1 MAVTFSKWKT
11 PIKEQDPE
19 VRRSNFKEVCLGYS
33 IEEGMKEAARCLQ
46 CKTKPCVAGCP
57 VAIDIPSFIK
67 CIREGDM
74 AGAAEVMNKYTNLP
88 AVCGRVC
95 PQETQCEELCTVGKM
110 PGFEPVAIGKLER
123 LVADWKYTQEKTA
136 AEKAQTAS
144 KGKVA
149 VVGSGPSGLTVAGD
163 LAKKGYEVTIF
174 EALHA
179 AGGVLIY
186 GIPEFRLP
194 KSIVKMEIDAMQDLG
209 VKIECN
215 AVVGKNITMQEIM
228 EEFDACYIAVGAGA
242 PHFQG
247 VPGTT
252 LNGVYS
258 ASEYLTRINLMH
270 GYEFPGYDTPTK
282 KSKKVVVIG
291 GGNVAMDSAR
301 SAKRLGADEVTI
313 VYRRSLKE
321 LPARIEEYHHA
332 VEEGIVFNWLTNPT
346 EYVNN
351 GEGQL
356 CGVKCI
362 RMELGEP
369 DASGRRRPVPV
380 EGSEFFIE
388 ADCAIEA
395 IGQGSNKVLLSTFP
409 EMKLNKW
416 GYIEA
421 DPKTGATS
429 VPGVYAGGDIVT
441 GAATV
446 ILAMG
451 AGKDAAEASD
461 KYITEKKSKYVKN
474 QLITKRPGPRG
485 PGLFYACSL
494 RLLRRGIQQKYCIAE
509 EPANTRIPIRRNAPL
524 APSRGD
530 MNPKTRGVTT
540 HPRSIARS
548 SEPVALGWY
557 SMESKS
563 PIIDRSV
570 GNPAPIPKPKARPKI
585 TKEIQLELKD
595 RHSRETPISPAAG
608 AASRILGILSIVLN
622 PAVLMI
628 TAATATE
635 IMNHETGTPLSSASA
650 AAQSVAP
657 SARDMRKAVR

>member
-46 CKTKPCVAGCP
+46 CKTKPCIAGCP
-57 VAIDIPSFIK
+57 VAIDIPGFIK
-67 CIREGDM
+67 CIRDGDM

-123 LVADWKYTQEKTA
+123 LVADWKYTQEKA
-136 AEKAQTAS
+136 AADKAQTAS

-194 KSIVKMEIDAMQDLG
+194 KNIVKMEIDAMQDLG

-270 GYEFPGYDTPTK
+270 GYEFPNYDTPTK
-282 KSKKVVVIG
+282 NSKKVVVIG
-291 GGNVAMDSAR
+291 GGNVAMDAAR

-332 VEEGIVFNWLTNPT
+332 VEEGIIFNWLTNPT

-451 AGKDAAEASD
+451 AGKDAAEAID
-461 KYITEKKSKYVKN
+461 KYITEKKSK
-474 QLITKRPGPRG
+474 
-485 PGLFYACSL
+485 
-494 RLLRRGIQQKYCIAE
+494 
-509 EPANTRIPIRRNAPL
+509 
-524 APSRGD
+524 
-530 MNPKTRGVTT
+530 
-540 HPRSIARS
+540 
-548 SEPVALGWY
+548 
-557 SMESKS
+557 
-563 PIIDRSV
+563 
-570 GNPAPIPKPKARPKI
+570 
-585 TKEIQLELKD
+585 
-595 RHSRETPISPAAG
+595 
-608 AASRILGILSIVLN
+608 
-622 PAVLMI
+622 
-628 TAATATE
+628 
-635 IMNHETGTPLSSASA
+635 
-650 AAQSVAP
+650 
-657 SARDMRKAVR
+657 

>member
-19 VRRSNFKEVCLGYS
+19 VRRGNFKEVCLGYS

-46 CKTKPCVAGCP
+46 CKTKPCIAGCP
-57 VAIDIPSFIK
+57 VAIDIPGFIK
-67 CIREGDM
+67 CIRDGDM

-123 LVADWKYTQEKTA
+123 LVADWKYTQEKA
-136 AEKAQTAS
+136 AADKAQAAS

-194 KSIVKMEIDAMQDLG
+194 KNIVKMEIDAMQDLG

-270 GYEFPGYDTPTK
+270 GYEFPNYDTPTK
-282 KSKKVVVIG
+282 NSKKVVVIG
-291 GGNVAMDSAR
+291 GGNVAMDAAR

-332 VEEGIVFNWLTNPT
+332 VEEGIIFNWLTNPT

-451 AGKDAAEASD
+451 AGKDAAEAID
-461 KYITEKKSKYVKN
+461 KYITEKKSK
-474 QLITKRPGPRG
+474 
-485 PGLFYACSL
+485 
-494 RLLRRGIQQKYCIAE
+494 
-509 EPANTRIPIRRNAPL
+509 
-524 APSRGD
+524 
-530 MNPKTRGVTT
+530 
-540 HPRSIARS
+540 
-548 SEPVALGWY
+548 
-557 SMESKS
+557 
-563 PIIDRSV
+563 
-570 GNPAPIPKPKARPKI
+570 
-585 TKEIQLELKD
+585 
-595 RHSRETPISPAAG
+595 
-608 AASRILGILSIVLN
+608 
-622 PAVLMI
+622 
-628 TAATATE
+628 
-635 IMNHETGTPLSSASA
+635 
-650 AAQSVAP
+650 
-657 SARDMRKAVR
+657 

>member
-1 MAVTFSKWKT
+1 MAVMFSKWKT

-19 VRRSNFKEVCLGYS
+19 VRKGNFGEVCQGYT

-57 VAIDIPSFIK
+57 VAIDIPGFIK
-67 CIREGDM
+67 CIRDGDM
-74 AGAAEVMNKYTNLP
+74 AGAAEILDKYTNLP

-95 PQETQCEELCTVGKM
+95 PQETQCEQLCTVGRM

-123 LVADWKYTQEKTA
+123 LVADWKYAQEKA
-136 AEKAQTAS
+136 KAEKATSVS

-163 LAKKGYEVTIF
+163 LAKKGYEVTVF

-194 KSIVKMEIDAMQDLG
+194 KSIVKKEIEAMQDLG

-228 EEFDACYIAVGAGA
+228 DEFDACYIAVGAGA

-247 VPGTT
+247 IPGTT

-270 GYEFPGYDTPTK
+270 GYEFPEYDTPTK

-291 GGNVAMDSAR
+291 GGNVAMDAAR

-332 VEEGIVFNWLTNPT
+332 VEEGIIFRWLTNPS
-346 EYVNN
+346 EYVND
-351 GEGQL
+351 GQGQL
-356 CGVKCI
+356 CGVRCI
-362 RMELGEP
+362 QMELGEP

-380 EGSEFFIE
+380 EGSDFLIE

-451 AGKDAAEASD
+451 AGKDAAEAID
-461 KYITEKKSKYVKN
+461 KYITEKKSK
-474 QLITKRPGPRG
+474 
-485 PGLFYACSL
+485 
-494 RLLRRGIQQKYCIAE
+494 
-509 EPANTRIPIRRNAPL
+509 
-524 APSRGD
+524 
-530 MNPKTRGVTT
+530 
-540 HPRSIARS
+540 
-548 SEPVALGWY
+548 
-557 SMESKS
+557 
-563 PIIDRSV
+563 
-570 GNPAPIPKPKARPKI
+570 
-585 TKEIQLELKD
+585 
-595 RHSRETPISPAAG
+595 
-608 AASRILGILSIVLN
+608 
-622 PAVLMI
+622 
-628 TAATATE
+628 
-635 IMNHETGTPLSSASA
+635 
-650 AAQSVAP
+650 
-657 SARDMRKAVR
+657 

>member
-1 MAVTFSKWKT
+1 MAVTFSKRKT

-19 VRRSNFKEVCLGYS
+19 VRKNNFKEVCLGYS
-33 IEEGMKEAARCLQ
+33 IEEGIKEAGRCLQ
-46 CKTKPCVAGCP
+46 CKTKPCIAGCP
-57 VAIDIPSFIK
+57 VAIDIPGFIK
-67 CIREGDM
+67 CIADGDM
-74 AGAAEVMNKYTNLP
+74 AGAAEIMDRHTNLP

-95 PQETQCEELCTVGKM
+95 PQETQCEERCTVGKM

-123 LVADWKYTQEKTA
+123 LVAEWKYNQEKTK
-136 AEKAQTAS
+136 AEKAQTTS

-163 LAKKGYEVTIF
+163 LAKKGYDVTIY

-194 KSIVKMEIDAMQDLG
+194 KSTVKKEIDAMRDLG

-215 AVVGKNITMQEIM
+215 AVVGRNITMQEIM
-228 EEFDACYIAVGAGA
+228 EKYDACYIAVGAGT

-247 VPGTT
+247 IPGTT
-252 LNGVYS
+252 LNGVYA

-270 GYEFPGYDTPTK
+270 GDKFPEYDTPTK

-332 VEEGIVFNWLTNPT
+332 VEEDIIFKWLSNPI

-362 RMELGEP
+362 KMELGEP
-369 DASGRRRPVPV
+369 DASGRRRPVPI
-380 EGSEFFIE
+380 ENSEFFIE

-451 AGKDAAEASD
+451 AGKDSAEAID
-461 KYITEKKSKYVKN
+461 KYITEKKSK
-474 QLITKRPGPRG
+474 
-485 PGLFYACSL
+485 
-494 RLLRRGIQQKYCIAE
+494 
-509 EPANTRIPIRRNAPL
+509 
-524 APSRGD
+524 
-530 MNPKTRGVTT
+530 
-540 HPRSIARS
+540 
-548 SEPVALGWY
+548 
-557 SMESKS
+557 
-563 PIIDRSV
+563 
-570 GNPAPIPKPKARPKI
+570 
-585 TKEIQLELKD
+585 
-595 RHSRETPISPAAG
+595 
-608 AASRILGILSIVLN
+608 
-622 PAVLMI
+622 
-628 TAATATE
+628 
-635 IMNHETGTPLSSASA
+635 
-650 AAQSVAP
+650 
-657 SARDMRKAVR
+657 

>member
-57 VAIDIPSFIK
+57 VAIDIPGFIK
-67 CIREGDM
+67 CIRDGDM

-136 AEKAQTAS
+136 ADKAQAAS

-194 KSIVKMEIDAMQDLG
+194 KNIVKMEIDAMQDLG

-270 GYEFPGYDTPTK
+270 GYEFPNYDTPTK
-282 KSKKVVVIG
+282 NSKKVVVIG
-291 GGNVAMDSAR
+291 GGNVAMDAAR

-332 VEEGIVFNWLTNPT
+332 VEEGIIFNWLTNPT

-451 AGKDAAEASD
+451 AGKDAAEAID
-461 KYITEKKSKYVKN
+461 KYITEKKSK
-474 QLITKRPGPRG
+474 
-485 PGLFYACSL
+485 
-494 RLLRRGIQQKYCIAE
+494 
-509 EPANTRIPIRRNAPL
+509 
-524 APSRGD
+524 
-530 MNPKTRGVTT
+530 
-540 HPRSIARS
+540 
-548 SEPVALGWY
+548 
-557 SMESKS
+557 
-563 PIIDRSV
+563 
-570 GNPAPIPKPKARPKI
+570 
-585 TKEIQLELKD
+585 
-595 RHSRETPISPAAG
+595 
-608 AASRILGILSIVLN
+608 
-622 PAVLMI
+622 
-628 TAATATE
+628 
-635 IMNHETGTPLSSASA
+635 
-650 AAQSVAP
+650 
-657 SARDMRKAVR
+657 

>member
-95 PQETQCEELCTVGKM
+95 PLETPCEELCTVGKM

-228 EEFDACYIAVGAGA
+228 EEFDSCYIAVGAGA

-451 AGKDAAEASD
+451 AGKDAAEAID
-461 KYITEKKSKYVKN
+461 KYITENTSK
-474 QLITKRPGPRG
+474 
-485 PGLFYACSL
+485 
-494 RLLRRGIQQKYCIAE
+494 
-509 EPANTRIPIRRNAPL
+509 
-524 APSRGD
+524 
-530 MNPKTRGVTT
+530 
-540 HPRSIARS
+540 
-548 SEPVALGWY
+548 
-557 SMESKS
+557 
-563 PIIDRSV
+563 
-570 GNPAPIPKPKARPKI
+570 
-585 TKEIQLELKD
+585 
-595 RHSRETPISPAAG
+595 
-608 AASRILGILSIVLN
+608 
-622 PAVLMI
+622 
-628 TAATATE
+628 
-635 IMNHETGTPLSSASA
+635 
-650 AAQSVAP
+650 
-657 SARDMRKAVR
+657 

>member
-46 CKTKPCVAGCP
+46 CKTKPCIAGCP
-57 VAIDIPSFIK
+57 VAIDIPGFIK
-67 CIREGDM
+67 CIRDGDM

-123 LVADWKYTQEKTA
+123 LVADWKYTQEKA
-136 AEKAQTAS
+136 AADKAQAAS
-144 KGKVA
+144 MGKVA

-194 KSIVKMEIDAMQDLG
+194 KNIVKMEIDAMQDLG

-270 GYEFPGYDTPTK
+270 GYEFPDFDTPTK
-282 KSKKVVVIG
+282 NSKKVVVIG
-291 GGNVAMDSAR
+291 GGNVAMDAAR

-332 VEEGIVFNWLTNPT
+332 VEEGIIFNWLTNPT

-451 AGKDAAEASD
+451 AGKDAAEAID
-461 KYITEKKSKYVKN
+461 KYITEKKSK
-474 QLITKRPGPRG
+474 
-485 PGLFYACSL
+485 
-494 RLLRRGIQQKYCIAE
+494 
-509 EPANTRIPIRRNAPL
+509 
-524 APSRGD
+524 
-530 MNPKTRGVTT
+530 
-540 HPRSIARS
+540 
-548 SEPVALGWY
+548 
-557 SMESKS
+557 
-563 PIIDRSV
+563 
-570 GNPAPIPKPKARPKI
+570 
-585 TKEIQLELKD
+585 
-595 RHSRETPISPAAG
+595 
-608 AASRILGILSIVLN
+608 
-622 PAVLMI
+622 
-628 TAATATE
+628 
-635 IMNHETGTPLSSASA
+635 
-650 AAQSVAP
+650 
-657 SARDMRKAVR
+657 